1 MNLINGSVKGGMFVT
16 TGGTSLIEVD
26 VADRDDIILGA
37 RADDMQVEEKG
48 KGRIDVRIYAFENT
62 GEATL
67 LTVHWGQQKVIVKGD
82 RHLRKKQDDVVS
94 VKLNPDHLYLFDP
107 QSGNRIRS

>member
-1 MNLINGSVKGGMFVT
+1 M
-16 TGGTSLIEVD
+16 IEVD